1 MRYRLVALLGVVLV
15 LAGCAHRG
23 AAPPEGFGN
32 GTSLHTI
39 QVGGVERAYRLF
51 KPAQL
56 PPLAPLVVMLHG
68 GFGSARQAERSYD
81 WDELADSAKFLVAY
95 PDGLYRAWNVNGG
108 GCCGRP
114 ARDGVDD
121 VAFIQAAVADIAR
134 NVRIDPA
141 RVYATGMSNGA
152 IMSYTLVCHT
162 NLFAAIGPVAGTQLD
177 PCPSPHPVSVM
188 HLHGTGD
195 PLVRY
200 TGGPGVGI
208 ARINGPPVEQL
219 NAFWR
224 TVDRCDAPN
233 VTVSGG
239 VTTSIASCAD
249 RRSVVLVA
257 FDDVGHQWPSAATEM
272 LWEFFAAHPA

>member
-108 GCCGRP
+108 
-114 ARDGVDD
+114 A
-121 VAFIQAAVADIAR
+121 AAV
-134 NVRIDPA
+134 
-141 RVYATGMSNGA
+141 
-152 IMSYTLVCHT
+152 
-162 NLFAAIGPVAGTQLD
+162 GPHA
-177 PCPSPHPVSVM
+177 
-188 HLHGTGD
+188 
-195 PLVRY
+195 
-200 TGGPGVGI
+200 
-208 ARINGPPVEQL
+208 
-219 NAFWR
+219 
-224 TVDRCDAPN
+224 
-233 VTVSGG
+233 TVS
-239 VTTSIASCAD
+239 TMSRSFKRRWPTSPATFAST
-249 RRSVVLVA
+249 RPG
-257 FDDVGHQWPSAATEM
+257 FTP
-272 LWEFFAAHPA
+272 PA